1 MARPLRIEY
10 PGASYHVMNRGNQ
23 RQKVFYSASHY
34 ELFLDKLGESCVK
47 FNVTV
52 RCYCLMPNHFH
63 LYLKTADANLGRFMQ
78 TFLTSFCYS
87 LNRLRGKSGHIFQGR
102 FKSHVADD
110 EAYGMSVSRY
120 IHLNPVRIKSLED
133 FDVDGKIRCLD
144 NFIHSSYRF
153 YVESGKVPEW
163 LDIYHI
169 LSKFEGRTLTE
180 RMTGYR
186 NYVEDGIS
194 NAIESP
200 FNHVASQA
208 ILGDE
213 HFVESVKRHYAMNL
227 NLTDTR
233 EQKELSRLRSSFN
246 FDEILKIVSKL
257 TEVGRRD
264 ILRRRSVHSV
274 ERKMLMYCAEKYC
287 RSTTPLSGIAA
298 RMSVSQSG
306 IARSNGRF
314 EKELADNKKLRNVL
328 REIEKCL
335 VNSGSVTP

>member
-87 LNRLRGKSGHIFQGR
+87 LNRLRVKSGHIFQGR
-102 FKSHVADD
+102 FKS
-110 EAYGMSVSRY
+110 
-120 IHLNPVRIKSLED
+120 
-133 FDVDGKIRCLD
+133 
-144 NFIHSSYRF
+144 
-153 YVESGKVPEW
+153 
-163 LDIYHI
+163 
-169 LSKFEGRTLTE
+169 
-180 RMTGYR
+180 
-186 NYVEDGIS
+186 
-194 NAIESP
+194 
-200 FNHVASQA
+200 HVASQA

-213 HFVESVKRHYAMNL
+213 HFVESVKRRYAMNL

-233 EQKELSRLRSSFN
+233 EQKDLSRLRSSFD
-246 FDEILKIVSKL
+246 FDETLKIVSKL
-257 TEVGRRD
+257 TKVGEQD
-264 ILRRRSVHSV
+264 ILRRRSVHSI

-287 RSTTPLSGIAA
+287 RSTTPLSDIAA

-306 IARSNGRF
+306 LARSKGRF
-314 EKELADNKKLRNVL
+314 EKELADNKKLRRFL
-328 REIEKCL
+328 SEIEKCL